1 MSNRK
6 DCWGEV
12 HSTLTFLDVANG
24 KITNQYFSLVLFQL
38 SDKAFRKLFSP
49 LRVFCKSTLRALK
62 RMYYLLT
69 FCKNWCFQVYSTI
82 NLNCNFQIF
91 AKKIMLIISMNLLIL
106 FNTLSQNTY
115 PSFQYVP
122 CKENFRN
129 CIEIYIVSFIQRHVD

>member
-6 DCWGEV
+6 DYWGEV

-24 KITNQYFSLVLFQL
+24 KITNQYYSLLLFQL

-69 FCKNWCFQVYSTI
+69 FFKNWCFQVYSTI

-91 AKKIMLIISMNLLIL
+91 AKKILLIITHN
-106 FNTLSQNTY
+106 
-115 PSFQYVP
+115 QYVKSKYISFFP
-122 CKENFRN
+122 IRSLWRKFRN
-129 CIEIYIVSFIQRHVD
+129 CIEIYIVSFIQKHVD

>member
-6 DCWGEV
+6 DYWGEV

-82 NLNCNFQIF
+82 NLNCTFKYLQKKTFYWLLLIIRILQNFQI
-91 AKKIMLIISMNLLIL
+91 KIRTTKHMFKYKFHTIN
-106 FNTLSQNTY
+106 SQHI
-115 PSFQYVP
+115 P
-122 CKENFRN
+122 
-129 CIEIYIVSFIQRHVD
+129 

>member
-6 DCWGEV
+6 DYWGEV

-91 AKKIMLIISMNLLIL
+91 AKKNYVDYYFDESTN
-106 FNTLSQNTY
+106 
-115 PSFQYVP
+115 SFQYL
-122 CKENFRN
+122 KSK
-129 CIEIYIVSFIQRHVD
+129 YISFFSIRSLQRKL

>member
-6 DCWGEV
+6 DYWGEV

-91 AKKIMLIISMNLLIL
+91 AKKILLIITHNQNTSDFSMNLLIL
-106 FNTLSQNTY
+106 SNTLSQNTY
-115 PSFQYVP
+115 PSFQYVL
-122 CKENFRN
+122 CE
-129 CIEIYIVSFIQRHVD
+129 ETLETV

>member
-1 MSNRK
+1 M
-6 DCWGEV
+6 

-82 NLNCNFQIF
+82 NLNCNSQIF
-91 AKKIMLIISMNLLIL
+91 AKKNLLIITHNQRISMNLLIL
-106 FNTLSQNTY
+106 SNTLSQNTY
-115 PSFQYVP
+115 PSFQYLP
-122 CKENFRN
+122 CEENFRN